1 MLRLRKYIRD
11 RNTSQGEQLE
21 AASWQLG
28 DNRQVQAGTVRE
40 IWRYPVKSMA
50 GERLEHS
57 GVGWHGI
64 WGDRGWAV
72 RSEDTGQIHNAK
84 RFPRLMQCAA
94 TYREPPT
101 SDRIPHVDIVF
112 PDGERIGSD
121 SPALGA
127 RLSELMGRRVALHP
141 VRPATD
147 RAFYR
152 RRAPGAAIL
161 GALARYQPAR
171 RLLGWVATHGLPGGT
186 LREEFGR
193 ERGEPLP
200 DLTGVPAELFEFY
213 TPPGTYFDA
222 FPVHVLTTGALAM
235 MERLNPG
242 ADWDVR
248 RFRPNI
254 LVDTGPHAAEQPE
267 RAWTGQRVRIGRFAV
282 KGEMPTIR
290 CAMPMHAQSGLPR
303 DPSVLRTVV
312 READQ
317 CLGLY
322 ASVVET
328 GRVDVGEP
336 VEVTD

>member
-1 MLRLRKYIRD
+1 
-11 RNTSQGEQLE
+11 
-21 AASWQLG
+21 
-28 DNRQVQAGTVRE
+28 VQAGTVRE

-50 GERLEHS
+50 GERLQHS
-57 GVGWHGI
+57 GIGWQGL

-72 RSEDTGQIHNAK
+72 RGEDTGQIHNAK

-101 SDRIPHVDIVF
+101 GDRIPHVDIIF
-112 PDGERIGSD
+112 PDGETIGSD
-121 SPALGA
+121 SPALAG

-141 VRPATD
+141 IRPATD
-147 RAFYR
+147 TAFYR

-161 GALARYQPAR
+161 GALARYRPAR
-171 RLLGWVATHGLPGGT
+171 RVLAWVATHGLPGGR

-193 ERGEPLP
+193 DPGEPLP

-235 MERLNPG
+235 LARINPG

-254 LVDTGPHAAEQPE
+254 LVDTGPHAAEQIE
-267 RAWTGQRVRIGRFAV
+267 RRWTGQRVRIGRFTV
-282 KGEMPTIR
+282 KGEIPTMR

-328 GRVDVGEP
+328 GGVRVGDAVDV
-336 VEVTD
+336 TDYAAR

>member
-1 MLRLRKYIRD
+1 MYRSEMDQQNETAALC
-11 RNTSQGEQLE
+11 EH
-21 AASWQLG
+21 AASTHRLS
-28 DNRQVQAGTVRE
+28 DNWRVPVGTVRE

-57 GVGWHGI
+57 DIGWQGL
-64 WGDRGWAV
+64 WGDRCWAV

-101 SDRIPHVDIVF
+101 ADRIPHVDIIF
-112 PDGERIGSD
+112 PDGETIGSD
-121 SPALGA
+121 SPALAA

-141 VRPATD
+141 IRPATD
-147 RAFYR
+147 TTYYR
-152 RRAPGAAIL
+152 RREPGAAII
-161 GALARYQPAR
+161 GALARYRPAKR
-171 RLLGWVATHGLPGGT
+171 VLAWMAAHGLAGGS

-193 ERGEPLP
+193 DPGEPLP
-200 DLTGVPAELFEFY
+200 DLTAVPAELFEFY
-213 TPPGTYFDA
+213 TPPGTYFDV
-222 FPVHVLTTGALAM
+222 FPVHVLTTGALAIM
-235 MERLNPG
+235 ARVNPD

-254 LVDTGPHAAEQPE
+254 LVDTGPRAEQIE
-267 RAWTGQRVRIGRFAV
+267 RRWIGQRVRVGQFTV
-282 KGEMPTIR
+282 KGEMPTMR

-303 DPSVLRTVV
+303 DASVLRTVV

-322 ASVVET
+322 ASVVEP
-328 GRVDVGEP
+328 GSVALGES
-336 VEVTD
+336 VHVAD